1 MFMHRLIIPSLML
14 RIGKETLWR
23 GRLRVIVVLRVRG
36 KVHHLQ
42 LKLLRVELL
51 MLFESLV

>member
-14 RIGKETLWR
+14 RIGKETPWR